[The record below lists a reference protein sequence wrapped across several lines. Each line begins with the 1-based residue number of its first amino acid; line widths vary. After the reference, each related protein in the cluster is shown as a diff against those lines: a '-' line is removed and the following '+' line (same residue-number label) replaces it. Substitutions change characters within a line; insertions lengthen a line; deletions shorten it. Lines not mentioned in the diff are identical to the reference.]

1 MEKKLTKILSVG
13 EKELNDLK
21 EKLQKLEQEKIAK
34 EESIAKY
41 NKIFDDVIKSI
52 NNQDEV
58 RRDLLKLLNGQ
69 ITSYKSQIDKLLES
83 KDNMQT
89 Y

>member
-1 MEKKLTKILSVG
+1 M
-13 EKELNDLK
+13 
-21 EKLQKLEQEKIAK
+21 
-34 EESIAKY
+34 
-41 NKIFDDVIKSI
+41 FDDVIKSI

-58 RRDLLKLLNGQ
+58 RRDLLKLLNDP

>member
-1 MEKKLTKILSVG
+1 M
-13 EKELNDLK
+13 
-21 EKLQKLEQEKIAK
+21 
-34 EESIAKY
+34 
-41 NKIFDDVIKSI
+41 FDDVIKSI

-58 RRDLLKLLNGQ
+58 RRDLLKLLNDQ